1 MFTIHTITWF
11 YILVPP
17 QINKNDIPGEGLTP
31 KEVKIKVNS
40 TLTLEC
46 EAEAIPTPA
55 LQWYKDGQV
64 HVLPPVSV
72 CTLWYSV
79 ILILNPVSLD
89 STLLLQILQADHH
102 VSITANGR
110 IVQIKHAQVSD
121 TGRYTCIATNIAGED
136 EKDFDVNIQGEL
148 EWLMLMS

>member
-1 MFTIHTITWF
+1 MF
-11 YILVPP
+11 LSPVPP
-17 QINKNDIPGEGLTP
+17 QINKNDIPGEGLAP

-46 EAEAIPTPA
+46 VAQAFPTPA

-64 HVLPPVSV
+64 TSGIFSQFFKAVGLKA
-72 CTLWYSV
+72 WKYSFF
-79 ILILNPVSLD
+79 SA
-89 STLLLQILQADHH
+89 QILQSDDH

-121 TGRYTCIATNIAGED
+121 TGRYTCVATNIAGED

-148 EWLMLMS
+148 GWLMQMCALQLLFNKDTT